1 MKRMW
6 RGWKRRIF
14 LRGAGMLAMI
24 LIVIIMT
31 AATSHSVCAEEG
43 EDPGTQE
50 TEKSQPKMTEEQL
63 NDMQSQIRESILDEV
78 DMKEINQLLK
88 EIFPQEKVTFQDV
101 LTALLDEKETISP
114 KLIGEFI
121 TDTLFH
127 VVKSNKSTLVYL
139 LLVMI
144 IAAVFTNFSEVF
156 QNRQIAQTGFYLVYI
171 LLITVCLHSFQ
182 MTVQEL
188 TDSMETLNTFMSVLA
203 PAYFI
208 CMALAVGSISSIA
221 FYNLV
226 LLLIFL
232 VDMVILHFLLP
243 LIHVC
248 LMVRVLNF
256 LSDEEYLSKFAELL
270 QTIVG
275 WGLKT
280 LLALI
285 TGAGIVQGI
294 LNPSMDAVKRSAFT
308 KGAEMIPGI
317 GDVFG
322 GVTDVV
328 LGTAVLIKN
337 GIGMA
342 GVVLVIAICLVP
354 ILNMGILT
362 LLYKGLA
369 ALVQPVSDKRIV
381 EAVNSVGD
389 GYHMLLK
396 VVCTTAVLF
405 MITIA
410 VAAAATT

>member
-1 MKRMW
+1 
-6 RGWKRRIF
+6 
-14 LRGAGMLAMI
+14 MLAMI

-88 EIFPQEKVTFQDV
+88 EIFPQEKVIFQDV

-248 LMVRVLNF
+248 LMVQVLNF

>member
-1 MKRMW
+1 MKKMW

-63 NDMQSQIRESILDEV
+63 NDMQSQMRESILDEV

-248 LMVRVLNF
+248 LMVQVLNF

>member
-1 MKRMW
+1 
-6 RGWKRRIF
+6 
-14 LRGAGMLAMI
+14 MLAMI

>member
-1 MKRMW
+1 
-6 RGWKRRIF
+6 
-14 LRGAGMLAMI
+14 MLAMI

-63 NDMQSQIRESILDEV
+63 NDMQSQMRESILDEV

-88 EIFPQEKVTFQDV
+88 EIFPQEKVIFQDV

-248 LMVRVLNF
+248 LMVQVLNF

>member
-248 LMVRVLNF
+248 LMVQVLNF

>member
-63 NDMQSQIRESILDEV
+63 NDMQSQMRESILDEV

-88 EIFPQEKVTFQDV
+88 EIFPQEKVIFQDV

>member
-88 EIFPQEKVTFQDV
+88 EIFPQEKVIFQDV

-308 KGAEMIPGI
+308 KGAEMVPGI
-317 GDVFG
+317 GDIFG

>member
-232 VDMVILHFLLP
+232 VEMVILHFLLP

-308 KGAEMIPGI
+308 KGAEMVPGI
-317 GDVFG
+317 GDIFG

>member
-1 MKRMW
+1 
-6 RGWKRRIF
+6 
-14 LRGAGMLAMI
+14 MLAMI

-248 LMVRVLNF
+248 LMVQVLNF